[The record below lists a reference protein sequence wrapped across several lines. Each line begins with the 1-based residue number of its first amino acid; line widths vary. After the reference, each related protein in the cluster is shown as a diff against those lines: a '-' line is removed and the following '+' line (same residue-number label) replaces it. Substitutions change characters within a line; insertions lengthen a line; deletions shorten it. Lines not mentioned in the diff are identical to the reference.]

1 MFGRR
6 QEDKGDRPAPSP
18 RSRASLY
25 ALCALYL
32 GYLLYQL
39 LNSASAPGA
48 VRPAPHLLALGVVIL
63 GGGAVALLFTAW
75 RIYRTPEPREVEEA
89 LPEETEGAAEKAEE
103 TEKNAGDG
111 GTEEET

>member
-18 RSRASLY
+18 KSRASLY

-39 LNSASAPGA
+39 LNTAFAPGA
-48 VRPAPHLLALGVVIL
+48 DRPALHMLVLGVTVL
-63 GGGAVALLFTAW
+63 GGGALALLLLAW
-75 RIYRTPEPREVEEA
+75 RIYRAPEPREPEEA
-89 LPEETEGAAEKAEE
+89 LPETAEE
-103 TEKNAGDG
+103 SEETAGDG
-111 GTEEET
+111 GTEKET